1 MGDCWGNGES
11 GHALEDSICGGAAM
25 DSQLDEADP
34 EVGWVKFAKFLMLLA
49 MIGLFFW
56 LGQSMVQHHFFTG
69 GELNNRGAAVG
80 P

>member
-1 MGDCWGNGES
+1 
-11 GHALEDSICGGAAM
+11 M
-25 DSQLDEADP
+25 DLQRDEADP
-34 EVGWVKFAKFLMLLA
+34 EGGLETWLKFAKFLMLLA
-49 MIGLFFW
+49 MIVLLFW

>member
-1 MGDCWGNGES
+1 MANR
-11 GHALEDSICGGAAM
+11 ATLRRLNLRGAAM
-25 DSQLDEADP
+25 DSQRDKASTD
-34 EVGWVKFAKFLMLLA
+34 VAFAGWLGFVKFLMLLV

-69 GELNNRGAAVG
+69 GELNNRSAAVG

>member
-1 MGDCWGNGES
+1 
-11 GHALEDSICGGAAM
+11 M
-25 DSQLDEADP
+25 DSQRDKADL
-34 EVGWVKFAKFLMLLA
+34 EVGPETWVKFAKFLMLLA